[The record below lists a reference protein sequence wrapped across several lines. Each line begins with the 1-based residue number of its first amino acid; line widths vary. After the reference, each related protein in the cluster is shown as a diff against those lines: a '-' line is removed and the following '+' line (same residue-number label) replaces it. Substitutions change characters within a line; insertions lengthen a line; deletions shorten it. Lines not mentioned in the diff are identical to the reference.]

1 VSSAFTT
8 LISKIENYYADHD
21 YTTEDAEYLSR
32 LAIVEYAKEKN
43 ALVASAR
50 QVPETSIDNIIETAI
65 HFNLDADPSE
75 WMLFAANAVDNVL
88 NYSHH
93 GIIASGLGEYTDFLP
108 LGHPSRTNRGAMTAS
123 ALSQLTA
130 LWVAGDPR
138 IASEQARLDVYSAYA
153 TKPGSVEA
161 DYASA
166 KLGALVAAGYVPE
179 DVVLPVTAA
188 FKMSFAMR
196 SAMAKALAAVRRR
209 HRDGRFAEE
218 FGRLRGFFKR
228 GDGSI
233 FSEDG
238 RIVGAPA
245 GTNNFQIEIKD
256 SPEIPDGIYTI
267 DAAKTAPVKAILS
280 KRALSKVKGLK
291 ANRSITNP
299 SKADIASAIPL
310 EDFLKT
316 RADAPEGWTKNEDG
330 SFTSKT
336 GQTVKAITTQPKGDY
351 MVEGAGESG
360 AIDPNTPMF
369 EIRDKNGELLGVGQN
384 WAGLNKIAMTYDAL
398 SGEGSNTPD
407 EPGLDQKAGGSNLDS
422 LVKELKD
429 ASSKWMDEQR
439 FSPDEYD
446 EATDAMPDPA
456 VTADFILQAEKSGD
470 TSELKGLLDAYEER
484 PYAEVLK
491 KAIERIDGEKGLD
504 QKPGEGKNWY
514 DNTIDFD
521 HLSDPANWKGF
532 KEGTHEYVSPDGKL
546 ELTWEPDGE
555 PDMGD
560 GATDLSGISV
570 TYDGQPIG
578 SYLASY
584 RDLEDGDIADGL
596 KDLFK
601 KESWFSPDNLVKF
614 GQYGSAEYNSPD
626 GGGVYVEPK
635 GSKYEVTKS
644 IPQGMID
651 ENVEH
656 SYEKV
661 ETYNTKEEAHKAA
674 EDFARLLEDP
684 SKKYD
689 LLYGDWSDSD
699 GGFDQA
705 PGEPTKLSAAGK
717 KIAKDL
723 GDHKFFL
730 EEDADGNFTGGES
743 TYTSPD
749 GRVEVKYR
757 DGSWFDDEKGYVAWD
772 EMQVSVDGKPVDSVL
787 RNKRESWPDFLDRV
801 AAMAENGL
809 ENPNYAEE
817 KKAKREADRKAQE
830 DFYNSP
836 EQVEKRARAKWEK
849 EQEEAAQAQ
858 ARDAADK
865 EGLLKKVDDLANK
878 IFNGESD
885 DSIWVGDEDEEGFR
899 NWGVYNEDGEEVATG
914 NAGPNWDATDI
925 ASEIRDGV
933 NSYLDKKMEEEA
945 DFQSGFDQK
954 AGEDKAEAPAKPLS
968 EKQMEPA
975 TDKQY
980 ALLEELNSERD
991 GIDPV
996 TQKAIDDALANKNLT
1011 KAQMAS
1017 LFGDL
1022 TKKPFKPNVDPTKP
1036 TERQINSL
1044 QGYLTT
1050 KELTPDEMNDIL
1062 AQLDAGLDRDSIEK
1076 ITAKLRRRPDRQP
1089 TEGFDQAAGI
1099 DSEFD
1104 DEYDS
1109 AHADV
1114 ESAIDQAL
1122 EDYQNSLE
1130 ADGLSEA
1137 EISDKMD
1144 EANQIA
1150 ERLRDSSNVADA
1162 QGAERDIANDTTGGI
1177 FDKIV
1182 EDIRTNA
1189 EALDSRKQKN
1199 LADAD
1204 QAKADEVQAA
1214 IDGDDSSFLEDIVND
1229 PSYSEYQ
1236 SQIEDALADINARKG
1251 EEEPGFDQASGK
1263 TIADAWEGLDQDT
1276 KDSVVESMSDYLLK
1290 LRQTNPDEFYDMV
1303 YDVAVDHPD
1312 GKRVMQKPQNYAE
1325 DFIDFYANE
1334 DPELIADMLEN
1345 AGVDLDGFDQAPGKT
1360 LSPKMMEPAT
1370 DAQYNYLQSLF
1381 DSKTGIDDETA
1392 QAVKEALDS
1401 KNLTKAQAG
1410 GFIGKLRD
1418 LGDKENMGQYG
1429 KPSQKMIDS
1438 VKRDVYAK
1446 GLSDADREE
1455 ILKGLEDKSKGDVSF
1470 IISMLKEMDDVE
1482 GGIPKYI
1489 DSLVQSGDVDALKRL
1504 RADDRYGRWS
1514 SQMDDALA
1522 KMDSGNQGF
1531 DQAPGERSSSDRGQM
1546 KSDLSSLAEE
1556 VENSNEIGYAF
1567 LNKNFVDGLDLN
1579 DPDDAYYLHAE
1590 LMDAYK
1596 AMRPNSEEGKALEA
1610 RLKKAAD
1617 DLLNSIESDLG
1628 PIEAAK
1634 RDPEDMGS
1642 SFEFDSAVDDL
1653 PDFFDYYFPTDA
1665 SSDMRNDPDGGS
1677 VGDVR
1682 GGGWEASVRFNEET
1696 QKWEADMT
1704 SPGFASENYSESFDD
1719 QDEAADWVANEL
1731 DRQNTSTRNRDTN
1744 ILAEDG
1750 LAGLIEE
1757 YGDDPAELA
1766 GVLEGVIGW
1775 LRGTNRGQAQKIAS
1789 TLDDYVTRLR
1799 EQLAKNPKA

>member
-1 VSSAFTT
+1 MSSAFTN
-8 LISKIENYYADHD
+8 LISKIENFYADRD

-43 ALVASAR
+43 VLVASAR

-65 HFNLDADPSE
+65 HFNLDANPSE

-93 GIIASGLGEYTDFLP
+93 GVIASGLGEYTDFLP

-123 ALSQLTA
+123 ALAQVTA

-138 IASEQARLDVYSAYA
+138 IASEQARVDVYSAYA
-153 TKPGSVEA
+153 TKPGSIEA
-161 DYASA
+161 EYASA

-179 DVVLPVTAA
+179 DVVLPITAA

-196 SAMAKALAAVRRR
+196 SAMSKILAAVRRR
-209 HRDGRFAEE
+209 HRNGRFAKE
-218 FGRLRGFFKR
+218 FGRLRGFFSRK
-228 GDGSI
+228 DGSI
-233 FSEDG
+233 FSEDA
-238 RIVGAPA
+238 RIVGAPK
-245 GTNNFQIEIKD
+245 GTNNFQVQIKG

-267 DAAKTAPVKAILS
+267 DAAKTEPVMAILS

-291 ANRSITNP
+291 ANRSIDNP

-330 SFTSKT
+330 SFTSKS
-336 GQTVKAITTQPKGDY
+336 GQTVKAVDAQPEGDY

-360 AIDPNTPMF
+360 AIDPTQPLF
-369 EIRDKNGELLGVGQN
+369 EIRDKDGKILGVGQD
-384 WAGLNKIAMTYDAL
+384 WAGLNKIGMTYDAL
-398 SGEGSNTPD
+398 NGEGDATPE
-407 EPGLDQKAGGSNLDS
+407 EP
-422 LVKELKD
+422 
-429 ASSKWMDEQR
+429 
-439 FSPDEYD
+439 
-446 EATDAMPDPA
+446 
-456 VTADFILQAEKSGD
+456 
-470 TSELKGLLDAYEER
+470 
-484 PYAEVLK
+484 
-491 KAIERIDGEKGLD
+491 GLD
-504 QKPGEGKNWY
+504 QKPGEGSSWF
-514 DNTIDFD
+514 DSAIDWD
-521 HLSDPANWKGF
+521 HLSDPQNWNDLG
-532 KEGTHEYVSPDGKL
+532 GSAEYVSPDGKL
-546 ELTWEPDGE
+546 ELNWEADGE
-555 PDMGD
+555 YDSEGSY
-560 GATDLSGISV
+560 DLSGISV
-570 TYDGQPIG
+570 TYDGQYIG
-578 SYLASY
+578 SYRASY
-584 RDLEDGDIADGL
+584 RDLEDGDTGDGL
-596 KDLFK
+596 EKLLK
-601 KESWFSPDNLVKF
+601 QESWFSPDNLLK
-614 GQYGSAEYNSPD
+614 SSDD
-626 GGGVYVEPK
+626 GNTYEFANDEGAVSIERDGK
-635 GSKYEVTKS
+635 KYKVTKE
-644 IPQGMID
+644 IAQGMID
-651 ENVEH
+651 ENLEH
-656 SYEKV
+656 SYYD
-661 ETYNTKEEAHKAA
+661 TQSYDTKEEAHKAA
-674 EDFARLLEDP
+674 EDFAKLLQDP
-684 SKKYD
+684 DKVQD
-689 LLYGDWSDSD
+689 LLYEDWKNMDY
-699 GGFDQA
+699 GFDQA
-705 PGEPTKLSAAGK
+705 PGEAPKLSAAGK

-723 GDHKFFL
+723 GDHKFFY
-730 EEDADGNFTGGES
+730 EEDADGNLSGGES

-772 EMQVSVDGKPVDSVL
+772 EMQVSVDGKPVETVL
-787 RNKRESWPDFLDRV
+787 RNNRESWPDFLDRV

-817 KKAKREADRKAQE
+817 KKAKRDADRKAQE

-849 EQEEAAQAQ
+849 EQADAAQEQ
-858 ARDAADK
+858 ARMAVDK
-865 EGLLKKVDDLANK
+865 EGLLNKVDDLANK
-878 IFNGESD
+878 IFNGDSD
-885 DSIWVGDEDEEGFR
+885 DSIWVGDEDEDGYR

-925 ASEIRDGV
+925 ASDIRDGI
-933 NSYLDKKMEEEA
+933 NAHLDKKLDELEPPA
-945 DFQSGFDQK
+945 GLDQK
-954 AGEDKAEAPAKPLS
+954 AGEDKADAPAKPLS

-1076 ITAKLRRRPDRQP
+1076 LTAKLRRRPDRQQ

-1122 EDYQNSLE
+1122 EEYQISLE

-1162 QGAERDIANDTTGGI
+1162 RGAERDIANDTTGGI

-1263 TIADAWEGLDQDT
+1263 SIADAWDELDQDT
-1276 KDSVVESMSDYLLK
+1276 KDSVAESMRDYLLK
-1290 LRQTNPDEFYDMV
+1290 LRRTNPDEFYDMV

-1312 GKRVMQKPQNYAE
+1312 GKRVMQKPQYYAE

-1345 AGVDLDGFDQAPGKT
+1345 AGVDIDGFDQAPGKT

-1392 QAVKEALDS
+1392 QAIKEALDS

-1438 VKRDVYAK
+1438 VNRDVYAK

-1455 ILKGLEDKSKGDVSF
+1455 ILKNLENLSKGDVSA
-1470 IISMLKEMDDVE
+1470 IISRLKELPDVP
-1482 GGIPKYI
+1482 GGMNNYI
-1489 DSLVQSGDVDALKRL
+1489 NSLVAKGDLEALKRL
-1504 RADDRYGRWS
+1504 REDGRFGDYNVELDNAIS
-1514 SQMDDALA
+1514 KLE
-1522 KMDSGNQGF
+1522 SGDKGF
-1531 DQAPGERSSSDRGQM
+1531 DQAPGKQQYGSMWEPM
-1546 KSDLSSLAEE
+1546 KPELLSLAEE
-1556 VENSNEIGYAF
+1556 VENSDEVGYAF
-1567 LNKNFVDGLDLN
+1567 LNKEFVDNLDPN
-1579 DPDDAYYLHAE
+1579 DIGDAYYLYSE

-1596 AMRPNSEEGKALEA
+1596 AMRPTSEEGKDLEA

-1617 DLLNSIESDLG
+1617 DLLAKIESDLG

-1634 RDPEDMGS
+1634 RDPDDLGS
-1642 SFEFDSAVDDL
+1642 DFEFGKAFEDL
-1653 PDFFDYYFPTDA
+1653 KDFFDYYYPTDVA
-1665 SSDMRNDPDGGS
+1665 DIEAHMNDKEYPL
-1677 VGDVR
+1677 GDVR
-1682 GGGWEASVRFNEET
+1682 GGGWEGGVRQDEET
-1696 QKWEADMT
+1696 GKWVGYVD
-1704 SPGFASENYSESFDD
+1704 SPESDSDSYSKEFDD
-1719 QDEAADWVANEL
+1719 REDAAAWAAAN
-1731 DRQNTSTRNRDTN
+1731 
-1744 ILAEDG
+1744 LAKENESLGDVYARLLNDDSEG
-1750 LAGLIEE
+1750 DMAGLIDVVGNNPEDILRAIE
-1757 YGDDPAELA
+1757 SA
-1766 GVLEGVIGW
+1766 VSW
-1775 LRGTNRGQAQKIAS
+1775 LRSTNRGIGENAARK
-1789 TLDDYVTRLR
+1789 LDAYADRLR
-1799 EQLAKNPKA
+1799 ALIEKNPKA

>member
-1 VSSAFTT
+1 MSSAFTN
-8 LISKIENYYADHD
+8 LISKIENFYADRD
-21 YTTEDAEYLSR
+21 YTTEDAEHLSK
-32 LAIVEYAKEKN
+32 LAIVEYAKTQN

-50 QVPETSIDNIIETAI
+50 QVSDASIDNIIETAI

-75 WMLFAANAVDNVL
+75 WMLFAANAIDNVL

-123 ALSQLTA
+123 ALSRVTA
-130 LWVAGDPR
+130 LWVASDPR
-138 IASEQARLDVYSAYA
+138 IASEQARLDVYAAYA

-179 DVVLPVTAA
+179 DVVLPITAA

-196 SAMAKALAAVRRR
+196 SAMSKILAAVRRR

-218 FGRLRGFFKR
+218 FGRLRGFFSR

-233 FSEDG
+233 FSEDA
-238 RIVGAPA
+238 RIVGAPK

-291 ANRSITNP
+291 ANRTIATP

-316 RADAPEGWTKNEDG
+316 RVDAPEGWTKNEDG

-336 GQTVKAITTQPKGDY
+336 GQTVKAIDTLPEGDY
-351 MVEGAGESG
+351 MTEGAGESG

-369 EIRDKNGELLGVGQN
+369 EIRDKDGKILGVGQD
-384 WAGLNKIAMTYDAL
+384 WAGLNKIGMTYDAL
-398 SGEGSNTPD
+398 NGEGDETPE
-407 EPGLDQKAGGSNLDS
+407 EPGLDQKPGDGSNWFDS
-422 LVKELKD
+422 
-429 ASSKWMDEQR
+429 
-439 FSPDEYD
+439 
-446 EATDAMPDPA
+446 
-456 VTADFILQAEKSGD
+456 
-470 TSELKGLLDAYEER
+470 
-484 PYAEVLK
+484 
-491 KAIERIDGEKGLD
+491 AID
-504 QKPGEGKNWY
+504 W
-514 DNTIDFD
+514 D
-521 HLSDPANWKGF
+521 HLSDPQNWKDLG
-532 KEGTHEYVSPDGKL
+532 GSAEYTSPDGKL
-546 ELTWEPDGE
+546 ELNWEADGE
-555 PDMGD
+555 GD
-560 GATDLSGISV
+560 VGFGATDLSGISV
-570 TYDGQPIG
+570 TYDGQYIG
-578 SYLASY
+578 SYRASY
-584 RDLEDGDIADGL
+584 RDLEDGDTGDGL
-596 KDLFK
+596 EKLLK
-601 KESWFSPDNLVKF
+601 QESWFSPDNRLKQSDNMGDDFEYGNDEGFVEVKR
-614 GQYGSAEYNSPD
+614 
-626 GGGVYVEPK
+626 K
-635 GSKYEVTKS
+635 GNKYEVTKS
-644 IPQGMID
+644 IPQGLVD
-651 ENVEH
+651 ENLEYN
-656 SYEKV
+656 YEDKQ
-661 ETYNTKEEAHKAA
+661 TYDSKEDALKAA
-674 EDFARLLEDP
+674 EEFAEVLQDP
-684 SKKYD
+684 SKAYD
-689 LLYGDWSDSD
+689 VLYEAWRNDDFGAGMDD

-705 PGEPTKLSAAGK
+705 PGEAPKLSAAGK

-730 EEDADGNFTGGES
+730 EEDADGNFTGGEE

-772 EMQVSVDGKPVDSVL
+772 EMQVSVDGKPVETVL
-787 RNKRESWPDFLDRV
+787 RNNRESWPDFLDRV

-849 EQEEAAQAQ
+849 EQADAAQEQ
-858 ARDAADK
+858 ARMAVDK
-865 EGLLKKVDDLANK
+865 EGLLNKVDELANK
-878 IFNGESD
+878 IFNGDSD
-885 DSIWVGDEDEEGFR
+885 DSIWVGDEDEDGYR
-899 NWGVYNEDGEEVATG
+899 NWGVYNEDGDEVATG
-914 NAGPNWDATDI
+914 TAGPTYDETDI
-925 ASEIRDGV
+925 ASDIRKGI
-933 NSYLDKKMEEEA
+933 NAHLDKKLDELEPPA
-945 DFQSGFDQK
+945 GLDQK
-954 AGEDKAEAPAKPLS
+954 TGEDKADAPAKPLS

-1022 TKKPFKPNVDPTKP
+1022 TKKPFKPGVDPTKP

-1076 ITAKLRRRPDRQP
+1076 LTAKLRRRPDRQQ

-1104 DEYDS
+1104 SEYDS

-1162 QGAERDIANDTTGGI
+1162 LGAERDIANDTTGGI

-1214 IDGDDSSFLEDIVND
+1214 IDGDDSDFLEDIVND

-1263 TIADAWEGLDQDT
+1263 SIADAWDELDQDT
-1276 KDSVVESMSDYLLK
+1276 KDSVAESMRDYLLK
-1290 LRQTNPDEFYDMV
+1290 LRRTNPDEFYDMV

-1312 GKRVMQKPQNYAE
+1312 GKRVMQKPQYYAE

-1345 AGVDLDGFDQAPGKT
+1345 AGVDIDGFDQAPGKT

-1370 DAQYNYLQSLF
+1370 DAQYSYLQSLF

-1392 QAVKEALDS
+1392 QAIKEALDS

-1418 LGDKENMGQYG
+1418 LGDKENLGQYG

-1446 GLSDADREE
+1446 GLSDADRDE
-1455 ILKGLEDKSKGDVSF
+1455 ILKDLENRSKGDVSS

-1482 GGIPKYI
+1482 GGINNYI
-1489 DSLVQSGDVDALKRL
+1489 DSLVSKGDLDALKRL
-1504 RADDRYGRWS
+1504 RADERYGRWS
-1514 SQMDDALA
+1514 SDMDDAIA
-1522 KMDSGNQGF
+1522 KLESGDKGF
-1531 DQAPGERSSSDRGQM
+1531 DQAAGKQYGTSWEQM
-1546 KSDLSSLAEE
+1546 KPELVSLAEE
-1556 VENSNEIGYAF
+1556 TENSDEKGYAF
-1567 LNKNFVDGLDLN
+1567 LGKDFVEGLDPN
-1579 DPDDAYYLHAE
+1579 DIDDAYYLYSE
-1590 LMDAYK
+1590 LMDAYNS
-1596 AMRPNSEEGKALEA
+1596 MRPTSEGGKDLEA

-1617 DLLNSIESDLG
+1617 DLLAKIESDLG

-1634 RDPEDMGS
+1634 RDPEDAGS
-1642 SFEFDSAVDDL
+1642 DFEFGKAFEDL
-1653 PDFFDYYFPTDA
+1653 KDFFDYYYPTDVA
-1665 SSDMRNDPDGGS
+1665 DIEAHMNDKEYPL
-1677 VGDVR
+1677 GDVR
-1682 GGGWEASVRFNEET
+1682 GGGWEGGVRQDEET
-1696 QKWEADMT
+1696 GKWVGYVD
-1704 SPGFASENYSESFDD
+1704 SPESDSDSYSKEFDD
-1719 QDEAADWVANEL
+1719 REDAAAWAAANLSKENESL
-1731 DRQNTSTRNRDTN
+1731 GDVYARLLNDDSEGDM
-1744 ILAEDG
+1744 
-1750 LAGLIEE
+1750 AGLIDVVGNNPEDILRAIE
-1757 YGDDPAELA
+1757 SA
-1766 GVLEGVIGW
+1766 VSW
-1775 LRGTNRGQAQKIAS
+1775 LRSTNRGIGENAARK
-1789 TLDDYVTRLR
+1789 LDAYADRLR
-1799 EQLAKNPKA
+1799 ALIEKNPKA